1 MASISVN
8 GVTISGS
15 GRSVVIRDGKVIV
28 DGKDATPADAK
39 EINITVNGNVD
50 KVEADACQT
59 ISVTGEVGNVKTLSG
74 DVTVT
79 GDVKGSVQTMSGD
92 VDCGGSVAGSV
103 STMSGDVKHRT

>member
-8 GVTISGS
+8 GVTISGL
-15 GRSVVIRDGKVIV
+15 GRSVVIHDGKVIV
-28 DGKDATPADAK
+28 DGKDVTPADVK
-39 EINITVNGNVD
+39 EINITINGNVD

-59 ISVTGEVGNVKTLSG
+59 ISVTGDVGNVKTLSG
-74 DVTVT
+74 DITVT

-103 STMSGDVKHRT
+103 STMSGDVKHRK

>member
-8 GVTISGS
+8 GVTIFGS
-15 GRSVVIRDGKVIV
+15 GRSVVIRDGKVII
-28 DGKDATPADAK
+28 DDKDVTPADAK
-39 EINITVNGNVD
+39 EISIMVNGNVD

-103 STMSGDVKHRT
+103 STMSGDVKHRK